1 MPVSRSSLK
10 YTDGDG
16 GEVVFAEDGGLAY
29 VMSSIGRRQET
40 RDPHHSDVVLRKFGH
55 DEKGNLT
62 TITDPRSDDRVTT
75 IERDNQ
81 GVPTAI
87 ISPDRLRTELIID
100 ENNQLTHISHPG
112 SDSGALVDLG
122 DYWERRRNFDSALE
136 LYDKAIA
143 LLRGKI
149 CGECPDELEYA
160 YHVKICLL
168 EETGRPEEAERCLRE
183 ALRLCPDSDLLRTA
197 VLNAVPKLF

>member
-1 MPVSRSSLK
+1 M
-10 YTDGDG
+10 
-16 GEVVFAEDGGLAY
+16 A
-29 VMSSIGRRQET
+29 RQCYEKIL
-40 RDPHHSDVVLRKFGH
+40 RQDPLH
-55 DEKGNLT
+55 
-62 TITDPRSDDRVTT
+62 
-75 IERDNQ
+75 
-81 GVPTAI
+81 A
-87 ISPDRLRTELIID
+87 
-100 ENNQLTHISHPG
+100 
-112 SDSGALVDLG
+112 GALVDLG

-183 ALRLCPDSDLLRTA
+183 ALRLCPDSDLLRNRKIVICLDA
-197 VLNAVPKLF
+197 GPPSQA